1 MKSFITCAILLA
13 SMVLTSCATVFPVHN
28 PDMNRDEYAGLI
40 AAESER
46 TVCYEKG
53 FRGGMLFLDFV
64 LGAPFLWTPLI
75 FDAATGK
82 YTAYYYHHNRCEKYK
97 AEERHARYS
106 QQYPQAKQEE
116 VRTLSEP
123 DPAYVAPVAPAAS
136 PSKPVESEPRE
147 ETAKET
153 DPAPVEKSP
162 AVKEEPSVPIKEEA
176 PAPVKEEDE
185 YEDLY

>member
-1 MKSFITCAILLA
+1 MKKFVICVILLA
-13 SMVLTSCATVFPVHN
+13 GLILTSCATVFPVHN

-82 YTAYYYHHNRCEKYK
+82 YTAYYYYHNRCEKYK
-97 AEERHARYS
+97 AEERHARLS
-106 QQYPQAKQEE
+106 QQYPQAN
-116 VRTLSEP
+116 T
-123 DPAYVAPVAPAAS
+123 VAPVQDNRVQEPAPQAVSPVEEPAPAS
-136 PSKPVESEPRE
+136 VETKVESAPQA
-147 ETAKET
+147 TS
-153 DPAPVEKSP
+153 APVVEQP
-162 AVKEEPSVPIKEEA
+162 A
-176 PAPVKEEDE
+176 EDE
-185 YEDLY
+185 YEILY

>member
-1 MKSFITCAILLA
+1 MKRLITCVILLTG
-13 SMVLTSCATVFPVHN
+13 VVFTSCATVFPVHN

-97 AEERHARYS
+97 AEERRARLS
-106 QQYPQAKQEE
+106 QQHPPQVKYEGTNAPIE
-116 VRTLSEP
+116 S
-123 DPAYVAPVAPAAS
+123 DPAFPT
-136 PSKPVESEPRE
+136 KNEQ
-147 ETAKET
+147 
-153 DPAPVEKSP
+153 VEKS
-162 AVKEEPSVPIKEEA
+162 EPLPVETKVENVP
-176 PAPVKEEDE
+176 PAPSAPVVENPEPTPVAEQPAEEDE
-185 YEDLY
+185 YELLY

>member
-64 LGAPFLWTPLI
+64 LGAPFFWTPLI
-75 FDAATGK
+75 FDAADNCTPPLFDDQPQ
-82 YTAYYYHHNRCEKYK
+82 EKINIISK
-97 AEERHARYS
+97 LGFGMHERVDINHEGDSA
-106 QQYPQAKQEE
+106 
-116 VRTLSEP
+116 
-123 DPAYVAPVAPAAS
+123 PAVAPISCWA
-136 PSKPVESEPRE
+136 
-147 ETAKET
+147 
-153 DPAPVEKSP
+153 
-162 AVKEEPSVPIKEEA
+162 
-176 PAPVKEEDE
+176 
-185 YEDLY
+185 

>member
-1 MKSFITCAILLA
+1 MKKFIVCVMLLIGL
-13 SMVLTSCATVFPVHN
+13 VLTSCATVFPVHN

-97 AEERHARYS
+97 AEERHARHS
-106 QQYPQAKQEE
+106 QQNSPQAKYEE
-116 VRTLSEP
+116 PLP
-123 DPAYVAPVAPAAS
+123 QAAAPAEVNR
-136 PSKPVESEPRE
+136 PEESKPVPTETKAENIPTEPS
-147 ETAKET
+147 A
-153 DPAPVEKSP
+153 P
-162 AVKEEPSVPIKEEA
+162 AVESREQA
-176 PAPVKEEDE
+176 PAVEEKPAEEE
-185 YEDLY
+185 YELLY